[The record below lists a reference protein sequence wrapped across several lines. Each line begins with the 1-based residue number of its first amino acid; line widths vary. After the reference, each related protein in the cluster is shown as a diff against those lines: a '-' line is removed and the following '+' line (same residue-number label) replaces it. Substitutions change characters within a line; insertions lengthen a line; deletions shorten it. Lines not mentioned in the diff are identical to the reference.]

1 MTLPAKLAKTYRLD
15 QPRKVRLQWLDPQAR
30 PCSAAGAADTAKE
43 DDRARTAALA
53 RNLAE
58 AQDRFY
64 ALRKHKLLLVL
75 QGMDTSGKDGTIRAV
90 FQAVD
95 PLGVRTVSYR
105 APTTPEAE
113 RDFLWRH
120 HRDVPGLGEI
130 VIFNRSHYEAVLIE
144 WVRGWIDDAE
154 RERRFKHINAF
165 EKMLAQTGTTVIKCF
180 LHISRDEQ
188 RKRLQERID
197 DPHKHWKFNPKDLEE
212 RKLWPKYQRAY
223 EDLLAHTSSKHAPW
237 WIVPADS
244 KSHRNLMVTSVLHD
258 ALARLAPDWPA
269 PNPTL
274 KRLKVR

>member
-1 MTLPAKLAKTYRLD
+1 MSLPAKVVKTYRID
-15 QPRKVRLQWLDPQAR
+15 RPRKVRLDKFN
-30 PCSAAGAADTAKE
+30 AGAKPLSVGGDSDTAKE
-43 DDRARTAALA
+43 EDRARTAALA
-53 RNLAE
+53 RDLAE

-64 ALRKHKLLLVL
+64 ALRKHKLLVVL

-144 WVRGWIDDAE
+144 WVHGWIDDAE
-154 RERRFKHINAF
+154 RARRFKHINAF
-165 EKMLAQTGTTVIKCF
+165 EKMLAQTGTTIIKCF

-197 DPHKHWKFNPKDLEE
+197 DPHKHWKFNVKDLDE
-212 RKLWPKYQRAY
+212 RKLWPKYMRAY
-223 EDLLAHTSSKHAPW
+223 DDMLEQTASADAPW
-237 WIVPADS
+237 WVVPADS
-244 KSHRNLMVTSVLHD
+244 KTHRNLMVTALLHD
-258 ALARLAPDWPA
+258 TLARLARHWPA
-269 PNPTL
+269 PNPAL
-274 KRLKVR
+274 KGLKVR